1 MFDQA
6 QSNRYHDAEH
16 AGAACANPLQPAASD
31 LIRVGS
37 RRWFLQTGLRSLAG
51 LSLPALLQSRARAT
65 TAGGTAQ
72 NFGDSLLALR
82 WSQPHRYVGPQTR
95 CPRRDSRS
103 LRDDRHQGPRPS
115 SVRALAAA
123 GQYHGPADLDP
134 LGGLP
139 GKPRSSPGHHA
150 IRQHAVAV
158 ANVRRRRPSPVDG
171 LARRAVSRAEPAGHA
186 GLRRPGGSG
195 ELLEGRRLGRRP
207 SRPRLPAGRRRRVRR
222 APCVAPGGQRRPRQ

>member
-1 MFDQA
+1 MIDPA

-16 AGAACANPLQPAASD
+16 TGAACNNLLQPAASD

-37 RRWFLQTGLRSLAG
+37 RRWFLQTGLTGLAG
-51 LSLPALLQSRARAT
+51 LSLPALLQSRAPGDR
-65 TAGGTAQ
+65 GGSHSTQ

-82 WSQPHRYVGPQTR
+82 RSQPHRYVGPQTR

-103 LRDDRHQGPRPS
+103 LWDDRQPRYPAS
-115 SVRALAAA
+115 EVRALAAA

-134 LGGLP
+134 LRGLP

-171 LARRAVSRAEPAGHA
+171 LTRRADSRAEPAGYA
-186 GLRRPGGSG
+186 GLRRTGGCG
-195 ELLEGRRLGRRP
+195 EQLEGRRLGP
-207 SRPRLPAGRRRRVRR
+207 GPLGPTYQPVDGGEFAGRL
-222 APCVAPGGQRRPRQ
+222 RRPRGQR